1 MCKISWYNS
10 KSWWE
15 IFIQYSIYLCIYTY
29 RAMYILSQHSC
40 SCIWHLNHILLYSHT
55 LQTPDTLWMLQTESS
70 KEVPILLEFY
80 YCLSSHN
87 LQGMEGSAEV
97 LNIDSRYHFDT
108 DCVLYVTIGQA
119 IKIRSVRRSV
129 DKNSVGRAVGWRAVG
144 RSTGSII
151 TYLTGCGSVTTLVY
165 PKWSEAKFV
174 QFYTLGQIAFSRGT
188 FDPPHR

>member
-1 MCKISWYNS
+1 MGQIAISRGTV
-10 KSWWE
+10 KE
-15 IFIQYSIYLCIYTY
+15 KKHGDEKMTFITICAHDSCTNFVSLCNLIPLLSLLLMVVVVTY
-29 RAMYILSQHSC
+29 REMYILSQHSC

-108 DCVLYVTIGQA
+108 DCVLYVTIA
-119 IKIRSVRRSV
+119 H
-129 DKNSVGRAVGWRAVG
+129 
-144 RSTGSII
+144 
-151 TYLTGCGSVTTLVY
+151 
-165 PKWSEAKFV
+165 
-174 QFYTLGQIAFSRGT
+174 
-188 FDPPHR
+188 PPDQPTDRK

>member
-1 MCKISWYNS
+1 
-10 KSWWE
+10 
-15 IFIQYSIYLCIYTY
+15 
-29 RAMYILSQHSC
+29 MYILSQHSC

-108 DCVLYVTIGQA
+108 DCVLYVTIG
-119 IKIRSVRRSV
+119 R
-129 DKNSVGRAVGWRAVG
+129 SVGRYKTNLEKKRFKFPFFLIFG
-144 RSTGSII
+144 RSGGRAGSQ
-151 TYLTGCGSVTTLVY
+151 SVHR
-165 PKWSEAKFV
+165 FHHH
-174 QFYTLGQIAFSRGT
+174 I
-188 FDPPHR
+188 FDRLWKCDHIGIS

>member
-1 MCKISWYNS
+1 
-10 KSWWE
+10 
-15 IFIQYSIYLCIYTY
+15 
-29 RAMYILSQHSC
+29 MYILSQHSC

-108 DCVLYVTIGQA
+108 DCVLYVTIG
-119 IKIRSVRRSV
+119 
-129 DKNSVGRAVGWRAVG
+129 RAVG
-144 RSTGSII
+144 R
-151 TYLTGCGSVTTLVY
+151 Y
-165 PKWSEAKFV
+165 K
-174 QFYTLGQIAFSRGT
+174 QI
-188 FDPPHR
+188 